1 MVFEVGPLR
10 FSPLNRSERIRLIQE
25 VDARIREKSD
35 GSPHLPRCTRTIS
48 DQVCLEERSRPFL
61 HKAEEKVYP
70 CQKIPPSKR
79 FQPPVVPPQPALASA
94 HVWEKTEQLT
104 ENGGRS
110 ARRRCVVCS
119 KRNHEVRTSHCCK
132 ECNAWLCS
140 SECFAKY
147 HSQSFSYKYRNKN

>member
-1 MVFEVGPLR
+1 MVLCGFLPLIEANAYVLYKKLMHGLGR
-10 FSPLNRSERIRLIQE
+10 NPMDHRTFRDALGQSLIKY
-25 VDARIREKSD
+25 VSKSVVVP
-35 GSPHLPRCTRTIS
+35 SSLKRKRKSTPAS
-48 DQVCLEERSRPFL
+48 
-61 HKAEEKVYP
+61 
-70 CQKIPPSKR
+70 KIPPSKR

-140 SECFAKY
+140 SDCFAKY
-147 HSQSFSYKYRNKN
+147 HSQSFSYKYRNKY